1 MVKNMKFVA
10 LISLLFLT
18 SCGSQINSEQRDFK
32 KEISYKSSD
41 LKYNYAYYKI
51 VIELLLHKGRT
62 NDAIDTFTSNI
73 SYFSNETDFMNMINR
88 ARELNKFDSVMT
100 IVNRWIEL
108 DDQNIYA
115 RKAAFSAYI
124 ELEQYQS
131 ANVHFDFLYN
141 LYLENK
147 NESYVDIESILSRNI
162 ITKNIVDYFEL
173 NLPRYKDKTILLSY
187 INILQRNDIDEL
199 AVLYIEDIDFKKNR
213 TLTRKYAK
221 SLSQLNKTNKA
232 ISTLESFIES
242 SSLLDR
248 EVSFE
253 LLMLYLKEK
262 KLNHAIPLIE
272 KLISIDPSDD
282 DFIFRIALLCFD
294 NERYNLSEKYFN
306 ILLSKFYVPD
316 NINFFLGQIDYK
328 NKRYDEA
335 LLHYQRIQQGT
346 FVNVKTLNVSKALL
360 KKYNLEKALSH
371 IDKEIKIKNQDNL
384 LNSLSLKL
392 SIFEEI
398 GESAD
403 IIRLSSQILE
413 SFPNNERALYSR
425 ALAYEKEGNILS
437 MSKDFDEMIKLNK
450 YNSIALNAYGYSLAL
465 HKLHLDKSEKL
476 IRKAL
481 EIRPGEAAIL
491 DSLAWVLY
499 LKGSYKEA
507 AKYSSLAYSKDQDPE
522 IIEHHYLI
530 LLKNGNSNE
539 AKSILDQSIKN
550 NPNSEK
556 LLKLLDSSENAAIKL

>member
-1 MVKNMKFVA
+1 MVKKLKFVV
-10 LISLLFLT
+10 LISLLFLI
-18 SCGSQINSEQRDFK
+18 SCGSQINSEQRDL
-32 KEISYKSSD
+32 EEMSYKSSD

-51 VIELLLHKGRT
+51 VVELLLHKGRI
-62 NDAIDTFTSNI
+62 NDAINTFTSNI
-73 SYFSNETDFMNMINR
+73 TYFDNEADFINIINR
-88 ARELNKFDSVMT
+88 ARELNKFDSIMT

-124 ELEQYQS
+124 ELEQYQT

-147 NESYVDIESILSRNI
+147 NESYVDIESILSRNV

-173 NLPRYKDKTILLSY
+173 NLPRYKDRKILLSY
-187 INILQRNDIDEL
+187 INILQKNGIDEL
-199 AVLYIEDIDFKKNR
+199 AVLYIENIDYKKNR
-213 TLTRKYAK
+213 TLTRKYAQ

-242 SSLLDR
+242 SSILDR

-253 LLMLYLKEK
+253 LLMFYLKEE
-262 KLNHAIPLIE
+262 KLDYAIPLIE

-294 NERYNLSEKYFN
+294 NERYSLSEKYFN

-346 FVNVKTLNVSKALL
+346 FVNVKTLNVSMALL

-371 IDKEIKIKNQDNL
+371 IDKKIKIKNQNNL

-403 IIRLSSQILE
+403 VIKVSSQILK

>member
-253 LLMLYLKEK
+253 LLMFYLKEK

-403 IIRLSSQILE
+403 IIKLSSQILE

-465 HKLHLDKSEKL
+465 HQLHLDKSEKL

-556 LLKLLDSSENAAIKL
+556 LLRLLDSSKNAAIKL

>member
-51 VIELLLHKGRT
+51 VVELLLHKGRT
-62 NDAIDTFTSNI
+62 NDAINTFTSNI
-73 SYFSNETDFMNMINR
+73 TYFNNETDFMNMINR

-253 LLMLYLKEK
+253 LLMFYLKEK

>member
-1 MVKNMKFVA
+1 MVKNLKFVV
-10 LISLLFLT
+10 LISLLFLI
-18 SCGSQINSEQRDFK
+18 SCSSQINSEERDF
-32 KEISYKSSD
+32 EEGISYKSSD

-51 VIELLLHKGRT
+51 FVELLLHKGRT
-62 NDAIDTFTSNI
+62 NDAINTFTSNI
-73 SYFSNETDFMNMINR
+73 AYFDNETDFMNMINR
-88 ARELNKFDSVMT
+88 ARELNKFDSIMK

-108 DDQNIYA
+108 DNQNIYA
-115 RKAAFSAYI
+115 RKVAFSAYI

-131 ANVHFDFLYN
+131 ANVHFDFLYK
-141 LYLENK
+141 LYLEDR
-147 NESYVDIESILSRNI
+147 NESYVDIESILSRNV
-162 ITKNIVDYFEL
+162 ITKNIVDYFEI
-173 NLPRYKDKTILLSY
+173 NLPRYNNQAILLSY
-187 INILQRNDIDEL
+187 INILQKNDMDEL
-199 AVLYIEDIDFKKNR
+199 AVLYLEDIDIKKNR
-213 TLTRKYAK
+213 ILTRKYAK
-221 SLSQLNKTNKA
+221 SLSQLNKTDEA
-232 ISTLESFIES
+232 ISTLEKFIES
-242 SSLLDR
+242 SSILDR

-253 LLMLYLKEK
+253 LLMFYLKEEK
-262 KLNHAIPLIE
+262 IDYAIPLIE

-282 DFIFRIALLCFD
+282 DFTFRIALLCFD
-294 NERYNLSEKYFN
+294 NEKYNLSEKYFN
-306 ILLSKFYVPD
+306 ILLSKFYAPD

-522 IIEHHYLI
+522 IVEHHYLI

-539 AKSILDQSIKN
+539 AKYILNQSIKN

-556 LLKLLDSSENAAIKL
+556 LLKLLDNSKNAAIKL